1 MESQDKPNKQ
11 LDINDFAE
19 FTETDIEQIFGG
31 QSVLA
36 HQETG
41 EENQQQSFQL
51 QQQQQLTMASD
62 NLT

>member
-1 MESQDKPNKQ
+1 METQDKPNKKI
-11 LDINDFAE
+11 DINEFAE

-36 HQETG
+36 SQESG
-41 EENQQQSFQL
+41 EGNQQQSFQL
-51 QQQQQLTMASD
+51 QYQQQLTMASD